1 MFFKKDK
8 EEAQPKQKAAPRNQ
22 QQRQRQQL
30 QRRQQQHEENL
41 KKQKA
46 EMAEQKNRPAP
57 AVTMPG
63 TQSGGYQPQGKAF
76 IPAVNRDEHRRLIV
90 GRDISITGEI
100 KACDHLVVQGVVEAE
115 LHGGKRMDIADSGLF
130 RGTVEIEDAE
140 IAGRFEGEL
149 TVTGQLTVRA
159 GGKIVGN
166 VHYGSI
172 EVEAGASI
180 QGGMQAMEQPQEQQ
194 PVIRERAVEQTAQT
208 AHTEQPVTVN
218 ENASHA
224 VFTPADYSED
234 AKKVEN
240 LFGNTGDEVTGDKE
254 YKEAVGQ

>member
-8 EEAQPKQKAAPRNQ
+8 EEAQPKQKQSARTQ
-22 QQRQRQQL
+22 QQRQQL

-63 TQSGGYQPQGKAF
+63 TQSGGYQPQGKTF

-100 KACDHLVVQGVVEAE
+100 KACDHLIVQGVVEAE

-194 PVIRERAVEQTAQT
+194 QQPVIREREAVQA
-208 AHTEQPVTVN
+208 EQPVV

-240 LFGNTGDEVTGDKE
+240 LFGNTGDEVTGEKE